1 MADVHRPEDLEAKV
15 LADKLYAHANDFCG
29 ADSERDVM
37 YAAASE
43 LQKLRAAI
51 ALAYGHL
58 WHVNNE
64 PAAPIRLRSAEEC
77 AYEAR
82 KVLRGFLTHEERG
95 DAINSAGR
103 LIGRYPT
110 EGV

>member
-1 MADVHRPEDLEAKV
+1 MADVDRPEDELVGRLE
-15 LADKLYAHANDFCG
+15 AHANDFCG
-29 ADSERDVM
+29 ADSEREAM
-37 YAAASE
+37 YAAAAA

-64 PAAPIRLRSAEEC
+64 PAAPIRMRSAEEC

-82 KVLRGFLTHEERG
+82 KVLRDLLTSQERG
-95 DAINSAGR
+95 TAIYETGK
-103 LIGRYPT
+103 LIGRYPE
-110 EGV
+110 EGQS